1 MKTIVFYISREAL
14 LYKMIK
20 QLLYLLIL
28 LFAFQPVI
36 AQANDS
42 VKTATKEVAVG
53 NNGLINNS
61 ALTRDTTAETSPKLS
76 FPPFVLKDFE
86 NRVSFLDFLLS
97 QNDMYGNEE
106 LPKVR
111 LMTARE
117 GSNLVIYAE
126 TVLFYILLGV
136 FLFLAIVHSV
146 FRKYF
151 RDLFT
156 AFFSP
161 TLSRRQLK
169 DQLHQT
175 PFPGFMLNIFF
186 AVSMGLYL
194 FLVLINKGLLGV
206 DTPVYAVSLFI
217 LFFIV
222 IYCIKY
228 LMLRFLGWILKIQ
241 EIMDGYIFTVFL
253 INKILGIV
261 LLPFILVFAF
271 SARGGGNI
279 MLDISLFLL
288 TILFIYRY
296 LRTFPLVRSLSKIN
310 KFHFFLYLCALEIV
324 PILIIG
330 KSFLILLKST

>member
-1 MKTIVFYISREAL
+1 MKTIVFLISREAL

-20 QLLYLLIL
+20 QLLYLLIF
-28 LFAFQPVI
+28 LFAFQPVT
-36 AQANDS
+36 AQSNDS
-42 VKTATKEVAVG
+42 VSTAVEEVTVR
-53 NNGLINNS
+53 NNS
-61 ALTRDTTAETSPKLS
+61 LTDKSALAGDTVAAVLPKLT
-76 FPPFVLKDFE
+76 FPAFVLKEFDE
-86 NRVSFLDFLLS
+86 RASFLDFLLS
-97 QNDMYGNEE
+97 HNVMYGNEE
-106 LPKVR
+106 APKVR

-117 GSNLVIYAE
+117 DNSLVVHAE

-175 PFPGFMLNIFF
+175 PFPGFMLNLFF
-186 AVSMGLYL
+186 AISMGLYL
-194 FLVLINKGLLGV
+194 FLVLINKDYLGN
-206 DTPVYAVSLFI
+206 DTPVYTVSLFI
-217 LFFIV
+217 LFFII

-228 LMLRFLGWILKIQ
+228 LMLRFLGWVLKIQ

-253 INKILGIV
+253 INKILGVV
-261 LLPFILVFAF
+261 LLPFILVFSF
-271 SARGGGNI
+271 SARGGSNI
-279 MLDISLFLL
+279 MLDISIILL
-288 TILFIYRY
+288 SILFIYRY
-296 LRTFPLVRSLSKIN
+296 LRIFPLVRSLSKIN

-330 KSFLILLKST
+330 KTFLILLKST